1 MSQMMGESYYTRGTA
16 DESYGASAR
25 KKKSPIQQFF
35 DEAAASFQRG
45 YGPAIK
51 FATETLPQRVSEVA
65 PFFGGTSLQAEVGA
79 LGVTTE
85 AQAAGLPEKTV
96 EQVGAAAREQLRQSQ
111 LEANAGLGLGPVGV
125 ALGGVEQAWSYGVAR
140 PASTAALLAD
150 PTSKLYKDGTVNLT
164 NQFGETEVVPVEKG
178 FQVGDI
184 GLAWNRSEEVS
195 FGRSAFAL
203 PGYKQFY
210 SMVGGIENYDPWSNY
225 SLDQAGDN
233 AFYNFIT
240 GSTDASLEVF
250 VPPAARVAR
259 LSAMEKAGLRTTI
272 KSAKDVEN
280 LRSEAE
286 AHRLYVE
293 TDGVE
298 GSVTT
303 IGMAIDDAAIET
315 NPVKVRQMPI
325 VANANGMDKQKFA
338 NILASTTDR
347 GTVEALVLASRGD
360 YRSMLDLMDRAPDH
374 VWALSNADEL
384 AFNNWLDTGRTLDPT
399 NNRVNQMFDSAV
411 ARDEYFSEV
420 KRAFTTDEG
429 LLKVGSTWM
438 PTKRIFVEKIRGAKG
453 KTQYAIRQADYNDA
467 PRFVQTIASSKLGG
481 PTTIFLQYLGSRRP
495 LGRVTRSGARPDDI
509 WDELTAQLD
518 SIPALRGVREVII
531 GQRVV
536 DGETI
541 PIRITAPEYRQQ
553 LAQRMYE
560 ASNNNNLEA
569 AWREME
575 DELTIVMADTLDVP
589 RDQALRFI
597 AGYRQRANEQLS
609 YLQKGEGFLYDEQA
623 SKIVLDVATRRQFL
637 DSFMAMP
644 MDEIYHGL
652 RDIVSPAARLY
663 NKTTGFGTD
672 AFDAGMKFFRTNV
685 LFRPGYTGKNA
696 ILEPLLASFLAH
708 GTILTDEGIFST
720 LGNFVSNRIA
730 NTKAGI
736 YALELDTL
744 FDKWIKQQPKQTRK
758 QLRADLAALINQRHA
773 TQRARDLAFAD
784 LQAIKSGVV
793 RPALREEIDAAAR
806 QTLIQ
811 AQLDLEKI
819 EAMLDG
825 YTTEWRQI
833 VEPDS
838 LVNIS
843 TKLDGYEQIVNA
855 GEDGLEQILI
865 SKGAGPQLYIAQRHP
880 NMNDYR
886 DGGSGG
892 IGESRTVV
900 GPVKTSF
907 LKDAPGNATVRER
920 VEYQK
925 ERLRSGEGF
934 QDPIQVYVDPKTGKF
949 FVGEG
954 NHRLRAALEL
964 GEEYVPVRVYTR
976 RKIDDDFISQPGGK
990 VGTVEVPTS
999 PWRGGLGEEYWP
1011 PEIHPSFIFGDNAP
1025 FVDISNVSKLDFN
1038 EFSNLVNQLREN
1050 YDNVVR
1056 ATERSIDVPY
1066 TELNNLDDQ
1075 LKVIDSKIGATQRE
1089 LGAARE
1095 KYAAV
1100 TGLQGFRGSGSG
1112 YMTLRVGG
1120 EEFKVP
1126 AAFADVEFNFGS
1138 GYRAE
1143 ASEALTSRMTYD
1155 PSYQANYM
1163 TGRIIRNGQPTETLP
1178 TADNYWDELSHVANF
1193 QLRDD
1198 LLVQRILRGDSR
1210 ADIAKWLSTAEGRA
1224 YQKSMGR
1231 NYLLQKETYSDPVS
1245 PLPVVDPTN
1254 APVKGRIRS
1263 ALDRINQPAPQKRRR
1278 VLLESTTELDEMIR
1292 IVNQYFPDP
1301 KVRSLIASR
1310 EVTAGE
1316 LQRMMGDR
1324 DDLSRILGED
1334 LTYLPNSNIAQTWDK
1349 VNSALD
1355 RIWQFIATMPSD
1367 RVTRWPF
1374 YQREFRRQMELRAEI
1389 LTGQGIKLTPKQ
1401 AAALRQSSHRAA
1413 LIELEKTF
1421 YNIRR
1426 YNTPVYTARFLMS
1439 FPGAFFNSIYRYGRF
1454 AAREPERM
1462 FQVGLF
1468 ANDLLLN
1475 MGVDEYGNRVENPA
1489 EATYLLIP
1497 GTKRSELDTGLRI
1510 PVSSFATMTVDYPS
1524 LSWGAN
1530 MAVAQLVK
1538 QKPETEDII
1547 RKALGPAFDEMF
1559 PYGFA
1564 RNPVSGLFGSYQ
1576 KDFWRGFR
1584 GPSDADWIQTTT
1596 QIYADNMAQ
1605 WEMNGMPEGQQP
1617 TFEDAASQAGAFYY
1631 TRGTT
1636 KFFNALSTDRKVPG
1650 QLMRDAWYD
1659 IRQKF
1664 PEDSQA
1670 AREEFTKKYG
1680 EAARWYTYSTS
1691 EYVTYIP
1698 SSQDAYR
1705 RIWVEYPELAKG
1717 LKSIVGNDNA
1727 EYIAL
1732 LAMGTDGT
1740 FSQSVSNYMRDNPLP
1755 GDDVPVITRMQPTQ
1769 FANVVAAADGW
1780 ALYSGERVKY
1790 DAEINRLRALR
1801 DDAETEYNK
1810 DRYRAQIKATQDS
1823 WNLWVNVEGPLA
1835 TNEAWQ
1841 FDRADSE
1848 QRAPRAALILKKII
1862 SDKKFSRETGNTPL
1876 WKSVSYFLEN
1886 RDKALEAVK
1895 AESDTKRK
1903 AVLKESFATWVEDN
1917 ILAETPEFY
1926 PTWERYFIGEWVKEN
1941 E

>member
-1 MSQMMGESYYTRGTA
+1 MGESYYTRGTA

-25 KKKSPIQQFF
+25 KKKSVLAQVIE
-35 DEAAASFQRG
+35 EAGASLERG
-45 YGPAIK
+45 FGPAAR
-51 FATETLPQRVSEVA
+51 FVTETFPQQVSEVV
-65 PFFGGTSLQAEVGA
+65 PFFGGTSLQAEVGTIGA
-79 LGVTTE
+79 AAR

-96 EQVGAAAREQLRQSQ
+96 EEIGAAAREQLTKSQ

-150 PTSKLYKDGTVNLT
+150 PTSKLYKQGTVNLT
-164 NQFGETEVVPVEKG
+164 NQFGETEVVPVEAG
-178 FQVGDI
+178 PQIEDI
-184 GLAWNRSEEVS
+184 GLAWNRSEDVS
-195 FGRSAFAL
+195 FGQAAFAM

-233 AFYNFIT
+233 AFYNFVT

-250 VPPAARVAR
+250 VPPVVRVGR
-259 LSAMEKAGLRTTI
+259 LAAMEKAGLRTTI
-272 KSAKDVEN
+272 KSAKDVED
-280 LRSEAE
+280 LRSEFE
-286 AHRLYVE
+286 AHRLYGE

-298 GSVTT
+298 GSLTT
-303 IGMAIDDAAIET
+303 IGMAIDDATIET
-315 NPVKVRQMPI
+315 NPIKIRQMPI

-338 NILASTTDR
+338 NILANTTDR
-347 GTVEALVLASRGD
+347 DTVAALVLASRGD
-360 YRSMLDLMDRAPDH
+360 YRSMMDLMDRAPDH

-384 AFNNWLDTGRTLDPT
+384 VFNNWLNTGRTLDPT

-467 PRFVQTIASSKLGG
+467 PRFVQTVASSKLGG

-509 WDELTAQLD
+509 WDELTAQFD
-518 SIPALRGVREVII
+518 SVPALRGVRQVVV

-541 PIRITAPEYRQQ
+541 PVTITAAEYRQQ

-560 ASNNNNLEA
+560 ASNGNNLEA

-575 DELTIVMADTLDVP
+575 DELTTVMADTLNVP
-589 RDQALRFI
+589 REQALRFL

-609 YLQKGEGFLYDEQA
+609 YLQTGQGFLYDEQA
-623 SKIVLDVATRRQFL
+623 SKIILDAATRRQFL

-652 RDIVSPAARLY
+652 RDIVSPAAAFY
-663 NKTTGFGTD
+663 NKTTGFGVD

-696 ILEPLLASFLAH
+696 ILEPLLASYLAH

-720 LGNFVSNRIA
+720 LGNFVSNRVA

-744 FDKWIKQQPKQTRK
+744 FDKWIKRQPKQTRK
-758 QLRADLAALINQRHA
+758 QLRADLTALINQRHA

-825 YTTEWRQI
+825 YNTQWRQI
-833 VEPDS
+833 VEPSSLTTIADRLAFFRTIEDMDAETAVLVQKLQDS
-838 LVNIS
+838 YDKI
-843 TKLDGYEQIVNA
+843 I
-855 GEDGLEQILI
+855 
-865 SKGAGPQLYIAQRHP
+865 
-880 NMNDYR
+880 
-886 DGGSGG
+886 
-892 IGESRTVV
+892 
-900 GPVKTSF
+900 
-907 LKDAPGNATVRER
+907 
-920 VEYQK
+920 
-925 ERLRSGEGF
+925 RS
-934 QDPIQVYVDPKTGKF
+934 
-949 FVGEG
+949 
-954 NHRLRAALEL
+954 
-964 GEEYVPVRVYTR
+964 
-976 RKIDDDFISQPGGK
+976 
-990 VGTVEVPTS
+990 
-999 PWRGGLGEEYWP
+999 
-1011 PEIHPSFIFGDNAP
+1011 
-1025 FVDISNVSKLDFN
+1025 
-1038 EFSNLVNQLREN
+1038 
-1050 YDNVVR
+1050 
-1056 ATERSIDVPY
+1056 TERSIDVPY
-1066 TELNNLDDQ
+1066 TELNNLDDE
-1075 LKVIDSKIGATQRE
+1075 LKVIDSKIGAAQRE
-1089 LGAARE
+1089 LGGARE

-1120 EEFKVP
+1120 EEFQVP
-1126 AAFADVEFNFGS
+1126 AAFSDVEFNFGS

-1224 YQKSMGR
+1224 YQRSMRR

-1245 PLPVVDPTN
+1245 PLPTIDPTN
-1254 APVKGRIRS
+1254 APIKNNLPNEVSDILREDVPGKKTLPSERKPVETSKRS
-1263 ALDRINQPAPQKRRR
+1263 VLDRINQPAERRRRR

-1334 LTYLPNSNIAQTWDK
+1334 LTYLPNSHIAQTWDK
-1349 VNSALD
+1349 VNMALD

-1389 LTGQGIKLTPKQ
+1389 LTGQGVPLSPKQ
-1401 AAALRQSSHRAA
+1401 ATALRQASHRAA

-1462 FQVGLF
+1462 FQTALF

-1475 MGVDEYGNRVENPA
+1475 MGIDENGNPVENPA
-1489 EATYLLIP
+1489 DATYLLIP
-1497 GTKRSELDTGLRI
+1497 GTKSSAADTGIRI

-1530 MAVAQLVK
+1530 MAVSQLVK
-1538 QKPETEDII
+1538 QKPETEEII
-1547 RKALGPAFDEMF
+1547 RKALGPMFDEMF

-1564 RNPVSGLFGSYQ
+1564 RNPASGLFGSYQ
-1576 KDFWRGFR
+1576 KDFWRAFQ
-1584 GPSDADWIQTTT
+1584 GPTDTDYIQAVT

-1605 WEMNGMPEGQQP
+1605 WEMNGMPEGKQP
-1617 TFEDAASQAGAFYY
+1617 TFEDAASQATAFYI
-1631 TRGTT
+1631 TRGST
-1636 KFFNALSTDRKVPG
+1636 KFFNPFATDRKVPG

-1670 AREEFTKKYG
+1670 AREEFTKMYG

-1732 LAMGTDGT
+1732 LAMGADGT

-1769 FANVVAAADGW
+1769 FANVVEAADGW

-1801 DDAETEYNK
+1801 DNSETEYNK

-1823 WNLWVNVEGPLA
+1823 WDLWVNVEGPLA

-1848 QRAPRAALILKKII
+1848 QRAPRAALILNKIL
-1862 SDKKFSRETGNTPL
+1862 SDKKFSREVGNTPL
-1876 WKSVSYFLEN
+1876 WQNVAFFLEN
-1886 RDKALEAVK
+1886 RQKALDAVK
-1895 AESDTKRK
+1895 AEDDNDQK
-1903 AVLKESFATWVEDN
+1903 AVIKESFADWVEAN
-1917 ILAETPEFY
+1917 ILTETPEFY

-1941 E
+1941 GS